1 MNQYQQEI
9 ENSQAKLLKDLNS
22 IQSKYVFEITTK
34 NDDKYVSLKGLIPI
48 YVNHRDYTK
57 RYRFSLWVN
66 LPFVNG
72 YHDQS
77 RHEENNK
84 EPQGVG
90 VLSKTKVINWVEYLI
105 KEYEYLVELSKER
118 TIKINAFL
126 AEIEKLNGDKRIDT
140 DYYHGTITKNGIE
153 FHYEIGDTGY
163 ISKSLKLRT
172 YPSNDDLENFKM
184 LSDNKFIK
192 PQEN

>member
-1 MNQYQQEI
+1 
-9 ENSQAKLLKDLNS
+9 
-22 IQSKYVFEITTK
+22 
-34 NDDKYVSLKGLIPI
+34 
-48 YVNHRDYTK
+48 
-57 RYRFSLWVN
+57 
-66 LPFVNG
+66 
-72 YHDQS
+72 
-77 RHEENNK
+77 
-84 EPQGVG
+84 

-126 AEIEKLNGDKRIDT
+126 AEIEKLDGDKRIDT
-140 DYYHGTITKNGIE
+140 DHYHGTITKNGIE